1 MPLEPYLSLL
11 RNTKHHHST
20 PQQEPVATRN
30 QGHDQGHSARLPFS
44 AAAPG
49 VATSPAAAAAPAAAA
64 PASPRAKPTLPTTKR
79 AVVVAQANAKGRL
92 KLEQRKER
100 PMEKGAPDNAGSD
113 IGASAGIPDGG
124 PTASVPRSKCAIQ
137 WDSNQS
143 AESFIPSPDDLDDL
157 PWAEARGGDNSPSP
171 LLQPF
176 SLSTAT
182 ATANETKAASDTR
195 SWQKL
200 LTARTNLVAAAQHSV
215 STLQGHAIHNQ
226 AVEPPPSTLQE
237 RFAEL
242 TARNYLE
249 LKEHTRHDY
258 SPVPSPSAA
267 TGQQPLPNVGTTP
280 LPPLPPLPPSLPPLS
295 SLLLLPSLP
304 SLPQPPLTA
313 MMVACVCTTAQAQRR
328 VSHACREPT
337 ADATVRP

>member
-1 MPLEPYLSLL
+1 MPLEPYLSIL
-11 RNTKHHHST
+11 RNTMHHHST
-20 PQQEPVATRN
+20 PQEPVATRN
-30 QGHDQGHSARLPFS
+30 QGHDQGHSACLRLPTRLPFS

-49 VATSPAAAAAPAAAA
+49 VATSPAAAAPAAAA
-64 PASPRAKPTLPTTKR
+64 PASPRAKPTLPTTKK

-215 STLQGHAIHNQ
+215 STLQGHAIHNP
-226 AVEPPPSTLQE
+226 ALC
-237 RFAEL
+237 R
-242 TARNYLE
+242 R
-249 LKEHTRHDY
+249 
-258 SPVPSPSAA
+258 
-267 TGQQPLPNVGTTP
+267 G
-280 LPPLPPLPPSLPPLS
+280 
-295 SLLLLPSLP
+295 LPSLRHG
-304 SLPQPPLTA
+304 TI
-313 MMVACVCTTAQAQRR
+313 
-328 VSHACREPT
+328 
-337 ADATVRP
+337 